1 MSSPG
6 ITSDTD
12 AASAGGRLNPD
23 ATARRWSIPEPPRLP
38 LPAVGVMGYAAI
50 RLLSLVMTVLLLRHG
65 AFRQR
70 GVSLAQWATGGDGGY
85 YQAIAG
91 HGYQYRPGQLAHAAV
106 FSFFPGYPAAI
117 DSLAWLPGVSIALA
131 GLAVTALAGMA
142 AAWGLVALGLKL
154 TADPRI
160 SLLMVAMW
168 AVAPGSIV
176 LSRVHADAL
185 FCALAVWALVAL
197 LNRRWLTAG
206 ALVGLAG
213 TVRSTALALIA
224 AVAVAVLTVLIQAP
238 PARPRI
244 ARWWRPVAALLL
256 APLGLLGYLAYVGL
270 ATRKL
275 DGWFWIEKQVF
286 HMSFD
291 WGISTVRVIGRTFL
305 DAPPA
310 AGLLVALAFLAAL
323 GLTAW
328 SLTERGVPVY
338 LHAYTVVVA
347 LLAFTTSANW
357 MSSKPRF
364 ILPAFLLALPLARL
378 LAPLRTS
385 VLVPLLAV
393 LTASSTWFG
402 LYLLI
407 IAQRAS

>member
-1 MSSPG
+1 MPPFG
-6 ITSDTD
+6 VTSGTD
-12 AASAGGRLNPD
+12 DVAARGRPD
-23 ATARRWSIPEPPRLP
+23 PDSTARRWSLPEPRRLP
-38 LPAVGVMGYAAI
+38 PPAVGAMIYVGI
-50 RLLSLVMTVLLLRHG
+50 RLLSLIVTVFLLRHG
-65 AFRQR
+65 TFRQR
-70 GVSLAQWATGGDGGY
+70 GVSLTQWVIGGDGSY
-85 YQAIAG
+85 YRAIAA
-91 HGYQYRPGQLAHAAV
+91 HGYQYPPGQPAHAAV
-106 FSFFPGYPAAI
+106 LSFFPGYPAAI

-131 GLAVTALAGMA
+131 GFAVTVLAGMA

-160 SLLMVAMW
+160 SLLLAAIW

-176 LSRVHADAL
+176 LSRVHAEAL
-185 FCALAVWALVAL
+185 FCALAVWTLVAL

-206 ALVGLAG
+206 ALVVLAG

-224 AVAVAVLTVLIQAP
+224 AVAVAVLTALIEA
-238 PARPRI
+238 ARTRQRI
-244 ARWWRPVAALLL
+244 ALWWRPVAALLL
-256 APLGLLGYLAYVGL
+256 APLGLIGYWAYVAL
-270 ATRKL
+270 ATHRL
-275 DGWFWIEKQVF
+275 DGWLWIEEHVF
-286 HMSFD
+286 HMSSD
-291 WGISTVRVIGRTFL
+291 WGVSTARVIRDTFL
-305 DAPPA
+305 DAPSA
-310 AGLLVALAFLAAL
+310 AGVLVTLAFLAAL

-328 SLTERGVPVY
+328 SLTERIPVY

-347 LLAFTTSANW
+347 LMALTTSANW

-393 LTASSTWFG
+393 LTAASTWFG

-407 IAQRAS
+407 IAKWAS